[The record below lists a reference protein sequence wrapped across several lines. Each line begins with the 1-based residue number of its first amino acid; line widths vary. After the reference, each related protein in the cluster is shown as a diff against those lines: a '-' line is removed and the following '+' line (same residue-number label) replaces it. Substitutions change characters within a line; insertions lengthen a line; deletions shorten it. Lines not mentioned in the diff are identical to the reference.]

1 MCYLVMEGPGAGL
14 YLSYRRL
21 KEVRDAPL
29 ENGENGGKSWRAAWF
44 WSMEEAKNYV
54 QAVAV

>member
-1 MCYLVMEGPGAGL
+1 MEGPEIGL
-14 YLSYRRL
+14 YQSYRRL

-29 ENGENGGKSWRAAWF
+29 ENGENDGKSWRAAWF
-44 WSMEEAKNYV
+44 WSIEEAKNYI